1 VLEATDV
8 TIGLPVAHR
17 VKGGNYI
24 VYGIV
29 KPAGESARALGEIVV
44 YYDKNDPSK
53 RYWRPM
59 DDFCRSMYSL
69 LYVTYAIPSPTPSI
83 TKCHELVQ
91 D

>member
-1 VLEATDV
+1 MLEAADV

-44 YYDKNDPSK
+44 YYDKNDHSK

-59 DDFCRSMYSL
+59 DDFCRTMYSL
-69 LYVTYAIPSPTPSI
+69 LYVTYVIPTATPRI
-83 TKCHELVQ
+83 TKFHEPVH